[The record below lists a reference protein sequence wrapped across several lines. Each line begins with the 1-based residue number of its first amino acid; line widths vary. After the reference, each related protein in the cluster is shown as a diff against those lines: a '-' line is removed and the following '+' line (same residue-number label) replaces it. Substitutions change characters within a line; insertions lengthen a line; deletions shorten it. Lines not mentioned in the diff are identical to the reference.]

1 MATLSLALQHMCRGE
16 DAAGRTCLAESLA
29 HFQAIEHRWGMAAAH
44 YHLGYLARGGGDE
57 RAARAH
63 LEESLACSRAG
74 GDKRGMA
81 HSLDHLGRLA
91 WLAGD
96 DPAARRFVAESRAP
110 GREVG
115 LKDES
120 GGEGLAVLLAR
131 DAGDHASARAR
142 LRAYLRQLETA
153 GQRLHGTTRA
163 LVWAGVLAAD
173 QRDFARA
180 ARLIGAGL
188 QLRATLGRSDPLL
201 EHRLVEATLAASRAT
216 LGARDFERAQAAGR
230 ALSLDQAIADALAE
244 PSPTG
249 APRA

>member
-81 HSLDHLGRLA
+81 HSLDYLGRLA

-96 DPAARRFVAESRAP
+96 DPAARRFVAESRAL

-120 GGEGLAVLLAR
+120 SGEGLAVLLAR
-131 DAGDHASARAR
+131 SAGDHAGALAR
-142 LRAYLRQLETA
+142 LLILR
-153 GQRLHGTTRA
+153 
-163 LVWAGVLAAD
+163 
-173 QRDFARA
+173 
-180 ARLIGAGL
+180 
-188 QLRATLGRSDPLL
+188 GRV
-201 EHRLVEATLAASRAT
+201 R
-216 LGARDFERAQAAGR
+216 
-230 ALSLDQAIADALAE
+230 
-244 PSPTG
+244 TG
-249 APRA
+249 AAEVDITRGIHPEVVL